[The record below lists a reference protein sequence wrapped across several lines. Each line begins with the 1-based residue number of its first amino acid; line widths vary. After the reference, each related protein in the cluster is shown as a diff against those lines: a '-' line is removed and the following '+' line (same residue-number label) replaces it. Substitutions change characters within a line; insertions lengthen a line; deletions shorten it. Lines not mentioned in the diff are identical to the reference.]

1 MTPIKEGEGG
11 YFFVAYYEDQRP
23 EPARAAIRAV
33 SSKRDILCWIKSV
46 LGNFSGQNTFT
57 KIVAFNG

>member
-46 LGNFSGQNTFT
+46 FGEFFRSKHFYKNYGL
-57 KIVAFNG
+57 